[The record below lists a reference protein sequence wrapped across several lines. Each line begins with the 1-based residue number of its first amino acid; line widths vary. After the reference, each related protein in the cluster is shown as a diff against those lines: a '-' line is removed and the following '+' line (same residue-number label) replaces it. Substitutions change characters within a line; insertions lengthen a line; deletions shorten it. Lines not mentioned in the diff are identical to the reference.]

1 MTSRR
6 RSSSSMSSIDSS
18 SEKKVNEAIKIIGL
32 GVIGGIVGTII
43 MSIVDIVLVNLFLP
57 FEYYITDFAFDF
69 TNTILPDVFPRNNAT
84 KGLLHL
90 SIGVLY
96 GLAIG
101 LFFVF
106 FFERWGEKELS
117 LSTFLIVGV
126 AWGLI
131 TQIVSLTLVLILNLA
146 SLDAYIDAFGLV
158 QFIDHLVFG
167 IVTVSFQAAPK
178 IFQK

>member
-1 MTSRR
+1 M
-6 RSSSSMSSIDSS
+6 
-18 SEKKVNEAIKIIGL
+18 
-32 GVIGGIVGTII
+32 
-43 MSIVDIVLVNLFLP
+43 
-57 FEYYITDFAFDF
+57 
-69 TNTILPDVFPRNNAT
+69 
-84 KGLLHL
+84 
-90 SIGVLY
+90 Y

-146 SLDAYIDAFGLV
+146 SLDTYIDAFGMV
-158 QFIDHLVFG
+158 QFIDHLIFG
-167 IVTVSFQAAPK
+167 IVTVSFQATPK
-178 IFQK
+178 LFQK